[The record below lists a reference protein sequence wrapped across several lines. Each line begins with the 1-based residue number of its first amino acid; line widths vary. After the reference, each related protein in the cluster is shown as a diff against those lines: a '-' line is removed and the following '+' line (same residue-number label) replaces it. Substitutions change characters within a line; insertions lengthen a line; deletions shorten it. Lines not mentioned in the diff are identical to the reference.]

1 MKITLLPI
9 RFGIAISGSLVAFF
23 LTLSLFNL
31 HSNPVYSFFNA
42 IIIAFGIYDA
52 IKSYKFRQGNKFTY
66 TKGFTIGITSGF
78 IATILFAM
86 FFMFY
91 ISKIDNDFIPNFL
104 ESLNRLNT
112 FQGVSVTNFKIQEN
126 AVKTSNYIAVGIIY
140 HVLTSVAII
149 ILGFV
154 TTIIQ
159 TLVIMKLI
167 KMNHRSTRNINE

>member
-1 MKITLLPI
+1 MKITWLPI

-23 LTLSLFNL
+23 LTLSLFKA
-31 HSNPVYSFFNA
+31 HTNPVYSFFNA
-42 IIIAFGIYDA
+42 VIIAFGIYDA
-52 IKSYKFRQGNKFTY
+52 IKSYKFREGNKFTY

-78 IATILFAM
+78 IATILFAI

-91 ISKIDNDFIPNFL
+91 ISKIDTDFIPNFL
-104 ESLNRLNT
+104 ESFNRLNK
-112 FQGVSVTNFKIQEN
+112 FHGVSVTNFKIQED

-140 HVLTSVAII
+140 YILTTVAII

-159 TLVIMKLI
+159 TLLIMKLI
-167 KMNHRSTRNINE
+167 KMNHRGS